1 MNSYGVSVLGIK
13 SVLELDSGDGY
24 MLLCVYIMPLT
35 WMFKN
40 AQDGNILYY
49 VYSTTIKMGEMH
61 TKNVFTNVQHYL

>member
-1 MNSYGVSVLGIK
+1 MNSYGVSVWGIK

-40 AQDGNILYY
+40 G
-49 VYSTTIKMGEMH
+49 
-61 TKNVFTNVQHYL
+61 

>member
-1 MNSYGVSVLGIK
+1 MSTESVFCK
-13 SVLELDSGDGY
+13 MKRVLKMGGGACTTRWMYLT
-24 MLLCVYIMPLT
+24 PLT